1 VSDERLPIGRFARL
15 SGLSI
20 GALRH
25 YGELGLLPPAAISG
39 ETGYRFYTHDQLE
52 TARLILRLRDLDMPL
67 PEIQAVLA
75 AAPKERRERIDRH
88 RARMEARTFRLQR
101 IVHQLTREMPMTAPV
116 DDILEPDTH
125 RSLGVALFNH
135 TWTLLETESR
145 DPAQDEEMVHAAH
158 ASRWHWSR
166 TGVDDLPQRVAVGE
180 WQCSRVYCVLGRAE
194 PALHHARRSLALAE
208 ANDVEDW
215 VYAAACETMAR
226 AYRVAGDKAAFAE
239 WRERATSATAAIQD
253 AGDREV
259 IEGDLA
265 TL

>member
-1 VSDERLPIGRFARL
+1 
-15 SGLSI
+15 
-20 GALRH
+20 
-25 YGELGLLPPAAISG
+25 
-39 ETGYRFYTHDQLE
+39 
-52 TARLILRLRDLDMPL
+52 
-67 PEIQAVLA
+67 
-75 AAPKERRERIDRH
+75 
-88 RARMEARTFRLQR
+88 MEARTFRLQR
-101 IVHQLTREMPMTAPV
+101 IVHQLTKEMPMTAPV
-116 DDILEPDTH
+116 DDILEPETH
-125 RSLGVALFNH
+125 RSLAAALFNH

-145 DPAQDEEMVHAAH
+145 DPAQDDEMVHAAH